1 MCQPLRKTVSFLI
14 SLVIA
19 SVITPTDAIAASA
32 AKDEL
37 TSHQVA
43 VKFFDKQAKLKAV
56 KSTDEDY
63 SMHLQ
68 PKKDEK
74 KGLWGY
80 VNDKDKWEIK
90 PVFDEVEEFSED
102 GFAMVCFAG
111 FWGMIDKSRSFTIVP
126 INHKIQRS
134 SVSGLFISEC
144 PSILW
149 NEFSSQSY
157 SKKRDDVLNQAT
169 ATDQIS
175 KVIWAKEG
183 TPFKDIAFNTV
194 QDFDDNQNAIVST
207 TMGYGLLNSNSNFVV
222 EPKYHS
228 LSIYSNELYRVDD
241 NGNYGLVDQTGE
253 IVLPPKYDIIEEW
266 SQDELIWTRSSI
278 DQKWNAYDDHGTAV
292 VEAKLDARPV
302 WDNMSQAVVKSNDKY
317 GILDK
322 KGVFKVPC
330 SDKYIE
336 KTGNNE
342 YWTIKTGDNVGLYRF
357 ERSNLQF
364 IAMPKIKTSK
374 SSSNLIIKE
383 YIGRYSKDINE
394 RLWLGNLRESTFYSP
409 YYEEESSA
417 FSFKILG
424 HNYEVQPVW
433 EDTVRFVLKSLDF
446 SKNYRLSFD
455 KKVGCF
461 DIDYRGKRGELF
473 TNEYVI
479 GTYDYD
485 SDGVD
490 ELIIAVRD
498 NSTPGWNKPSG
509 GYYVVYKFSAE
520 GQYSFVKSELI
531 SDTPFRDA
539 SFAGRTLQVS
549 HLNNRSILR
558 YPHVENFG
566 LKGPVMTNGDLS
578 FDINGQLTKIG
589 GYIILYNKENIP
601 TLPDQKVGDYSST
614 ANHRIAQ
621 FDQQG
626 ISIEFDTDCMGTG
639 KFEYAGSESWT
650 FNGQGLL
657 ETFNPFA
664 CNGGCQ
670 MYYVYNPQGF
680 PLYEIEDCAAWS
692 VTKFLPETAVYDQF
706 GNWISMKCLVYTD
719 DNVYETTKTR
729 TIEYYTESESGK

>member
-1 MCQPLRKTVSFLI
+1 MLL
-14 SLVIA
+14 LVIA
-19 SVITPTDAIAASA
+19 SVIIPTDAIAASA
-32 AKDEL
+32 PKEEL
-37 TSHQVA
+37 SSHQVA

-56 KSTDEDY
+56 KPTEEDY
-63 SMHLQ
+63 FMHLQ

-102 GFAMVCFAG
+102 GIAMVCFAG

-126 INHKIQRS
+126 INHKIKRS
-134 SVSGLFISEC
+134 TVSGLFISEC

-149 NEFSSQSY
+149 DEFSFQSY
-157 SKKRDDVLNQAT
+157 SKKRDDVLNQAS

-175 KVIWAKEG
+175 KVIWAKDG
-183 TPFKDIAFNTV
+183 SPFKDIAFNTV

-207 TMGYGLLNSNSNFVV
+207 TSGYGLLNSNGTFVV

-228 LSIYSNELYRVDD
+228 LSIYSNEFYKVDD
-241 NGNYGLVDQTGE
+241 NGNLGLVDTKGE
-253 IVLPPKYDIIEEW
+253 IVLSPKYDIIEEW

-292 VEAKLDARPV
+292 VEAKLDTRPI
-302 WDNMSQAVVKSNDKY
+302 WDNMSQAVVKSNDRY

-322 KGVFKVPC
+322 KGVFKVRC

-336 KTGNNE
+336 KSTNNE

-357 ERSNLQF
+357 ERSNLQY

-374 SSSNLIIKE
+374 STSNLIIKD
-383 YIGRYSKDINE
+383 YIDRYSKNISE

-409 YYEEESSA
+409 YYQEESSA
-417 FSFKILG
+417 FSFEILG

-446 SKNYRLSFD
+446 SKNYRLAFD

-498 NSTPGWNKPSG
+498 NSTPGWNKASG
-509 GYYVVYKFSAE
+509 GYYIVFKFNSN
-520 GQYSFVKSELI
+520 GQCSFVKSEQFC
-531 SDTPFRDA
+531 DVPFKNA
-539 SFAGRTLQVS
+539 SFSGRTLKVKDLEVNIDS
-549 HLNNRSILR
+549 R

-566 LKGPVMTNGDLS
+566 LKGPVMTNGELS
-578 FDINGQLTKIG
+578 FDVNGQLTKIG
-589 GYIILYNKENIP
+589 DYRFLYNKGNIP
-601 TLPDQKVGDYSST
+601 SLPDQKVEDYSVT
-614 ANHRIAQ
+614 ANNRIVKFNQKYIA
-621 FDQQG
+621 
-626 ISIEFDTDCMGTG
+626 IEFDTDCTNSG
-639 KFEYAGSESWT
+639 KYEYVGSESWT
-650 FNGQGLL
+650 FNEQGLL
-657 ETFNPFA
+657 ETINPFA

-670 MYYVYNPQGF
+670 MYYVYNPQGVL
-680 PLYEIEDCAAWS
+680 LYEIEDRAAWS
-692 VTKFLPETAVYDQF
+692 VTKYFPGTAVFDQF
-706 GNWISMKCLVYTD
+706 GNWTSMKCLVYTD

-729 TIEYYTESESGK
+729 VIEYYTESESGK